1 MIWCDIEAAVN
12 EKYYYYILQEY
23 VQLPR
28 YLTSKLLQHMFA
40 QSRAVLSLLVLLH
53 SQVNDL
59 TSHFCYLGVV
69 LV

>member
-40 QSRAVLSLLVLLH
+40 QSRAVLCLLVLLH